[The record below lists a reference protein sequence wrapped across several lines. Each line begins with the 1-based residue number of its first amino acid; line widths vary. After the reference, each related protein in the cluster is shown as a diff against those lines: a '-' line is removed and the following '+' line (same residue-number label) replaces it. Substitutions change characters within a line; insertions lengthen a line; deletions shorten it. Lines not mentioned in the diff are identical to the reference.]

1 MLKSALPLGLLVI
14 MLSLFSIASPAYA
27 GEVIITIPDEKLE
40 RVLADA
46 FRWNHTDSDQSPVY
60 GKSESEKL
68 AYCLNRVINLASSGR
83 IGSLEEIGATV
94 EVRRGE
100 K

>member
-1 MLKSALPLGLLVI
+1 MRLLLAMSTI
-14 MLSLFSIASPAYA
+14 LSIAIPAYA
-27 GEVIITIPDEKLE
+27 GEVVITIPDEKLD

-60 GKSESEKL
+60 GKSDSEKL
-68 AYCLNRVINLASSGR
+68 AHCLNKVIGLASFGR